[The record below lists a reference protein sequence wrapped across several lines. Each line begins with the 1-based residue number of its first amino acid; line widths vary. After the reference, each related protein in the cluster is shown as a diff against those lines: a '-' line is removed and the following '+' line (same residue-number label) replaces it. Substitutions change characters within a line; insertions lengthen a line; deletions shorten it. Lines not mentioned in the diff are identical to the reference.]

1 MKIKFA
7 KKFKKQYEKANTKI
21 QSAFDKRLE
30 LFQQDQYYPLLDNH
44 SLTGKFAGSR
54 SIHVTGDWRA
64 HFSESLDESSEKIVT
79 FEVIGTHS
87 QLYR

>member
-21 QSAFDKRLE
+21 QTAFDKRLE

-44 SLTGKFAGSR
+44 ALTGQYSGFR
-54 SIHVTGDWRA
+54 SIDITGNWRA
-64 HFSESLDESSEKIVT
+64 IFREALDENGNKIIT
-79 FEVIGTHS
+79 FELLGTHP
-87 QLYR
+87 QLYS